1 MMMELHWFLMSG
13 AGRLTALLALLI
25 GIVGYVGC
33 IIFETKWGG
42 FDD

>member
-1 MMMELHWFLMSG
+1 MLDLHWFLMNSTG
-13 AGRLTALLALLI
+13 KFVAFLVLLLSV
-25 GIVGYVGC
+25 VGYIGC